1 MKLKRLVLLLLCV
14 FFFSTAVPQAS
25 AEQQTVL
32 IYMLAC
38 DLETDSGAATK
49 DLLEIM
55 KASND
60 INELKIIVYI
70 GGSEKL
76 WFSGLEHARCYDLA
90 FESGECTIINDL
102 GRVTSA
108 EQNSLLRFLNAYGT
122 DGIDLILWGHGS
134 GKSTELG
141 YDDLF
146 DRDTINLAELTGAL
160 KESGLHFRMIGF
172 DACEMASEKMLEAV
186 IPFAELFVGPSE
198 TEEINGWNYA
208 ELLPLLEKYS
218 DYDEL
223 TNAFASEYRDTER
236 LHLKVVRSSQ

>member
-90 FESGECTIINDL
+90 FENGECTILNDL
-102 GRVTSA
+102 GRVPSA
-108 EQNSLLRFLNAYGT
+108 EQNSLLRFLNDYGT
-122 DGIDLILWGHGS
+122 DGADLILWGHGS
-134 GKSTELG
+134 GKSCELG

-146 DRDTINLAELTGAL
+146 DRDTLCLEELDGAL
-160 KESGLHFRMIGF
+160 QECGLCFRLIGF
-172 DACEMASEKMLEAV
+172 DACGMASEAFIQTV
-186 IPFAELFVGPSE
+186 TPYAELVVVSPGAE
-198 TEEINGWNYA
+198 VIDGWNYM
-208 ELLPLLEKYS
+208 ELLTLLVEGKK
-218 DYDEL
+218 YDEL
-223 TNAFASEYRDTER
+223 TNALTSERRDTDR
-236 LHLKVVRSSQ
+236 LPLKVVRGTV